1 MKLKLLLFY
10 LAIAFAITVI
20 NGAEEDSYEADEG
33 EDISSINLVDDEYA
47 PGFSRQARGSVGTRQ
62 RYKNHPRPPRR
73 HSQHAP
79 ASQNRRYYQD
89 PRYSRQYMDEVDAN
103 GYAAVLG

>member
-20 NGAEEDSYEADEG
+20 NGEEEDSDEG
-33 EDISSINLVDDEYA
+33 EDISINLVDDEFT
-47 PGFSRQARGSVGTRQ
+47 PEFTRQARGSVGTRQ
-62 RYKNHPRPPRR
+62 RYKNHPRHSTYR

-89 PRYSRQYMDEVDAN
+89 PRYSRQYLDEVDAN